1 MNNEFSLGLPEIGH
15 HLGFVHVYG
24 QRSKGFQALL
34 HGIATAKTK
43 HVSMSGFTYL
53 NTVYSAV
60 LVLFTNIFLPDTA
73 RGS

>member
-1 MNNEFSLGLPEIGH
+1 MNNEFSLGLPEISH

-43 HVSMSGFTYL
+43 HVSMSGFTYFHVFL
-53 NTVYSAV
+53 YI
-60 LVLFTNIFLPDTA
+60 LFSYTGFIYKYFPP
-73 RGS
+73 RHS

>member
-43 HVSMSGFTYL
+43 HVSIHLFKYILFSCTGFIYK
-53 NTVYSAV
+53 YFPPEHS
-60 LVLFTNIFLPDTA
+60 
-73 RGS
+73 